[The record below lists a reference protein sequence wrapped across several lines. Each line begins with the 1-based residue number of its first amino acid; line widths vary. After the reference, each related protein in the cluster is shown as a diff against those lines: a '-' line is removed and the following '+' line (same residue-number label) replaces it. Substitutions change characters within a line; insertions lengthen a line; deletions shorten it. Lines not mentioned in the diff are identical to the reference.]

1 MADHRASD
9 QEQIEKTRNTARYF
23 VENRQI
29 SWVLLVLTM
38 IWGIVA
44 YIDMPK
50 RKDPEI
56 PVRVASAVTPWPGTK
71 AELVE
76 QLVTR
81 QVESTI
87 AESTAIHPP
96 DPNSYGIK
104 SLTCRGFPSSR

>member
-1 MADHRASD
+1 MSLQQETD
-9 QEQIEKTRNTARYF
+9 QNAIAKTRNTARYF
-23 VENRQI
+23 VENRQVA
-29 SWVLLVLTM
+29 WVVLVLTM

-56 PVRVASAVTPWPGTK
+56 PVRVASAITPWPGTR

-81 QVESTI
+81 AVETTI
-87 AESTAIHPP
+87 AESTKIHPP
-96 DPNSYGIK
+96 DPNS
-104 SLTCRGFPSSR
+104 